1 MNLQIRDPRVHQLAR
16 TLARARKTT
25 MTEVVRQ
32 ALEAEAARTDSGEPP
47 LRDRLRPILDELD
60 ALSKPGGHRMTK
72 EEIDDMWGH

>member
-32 ALEAEAARTDSGEPP
+32 ALEAEAARAVP
-47 LRDRLRPILDELD
+47 LHRDVARVAAEIRADLDRI
-60 ALSKPGGHRMTK
+60 SQPGGHRMTK
-72 EEIDDMWGH
+72 EEIDEMWGQ